1 MEMKTKYVF
10 LAWLLA
16 LAVSQ
21 TASAVPTE
29 WGLPLDNCTVDLYN
43 MFDPAVNVAQVAC
56 TVYQHD
62 NSGPNANQYIYTY
75 RVTNTDYA
83 TLSFFS
89 VTLSP
94 AAAAEFP
101 AHDTDGVVP
110 LCWDLVNSP
119 PDRVEAIFKTP
130 VAPQQYS
137 ALLWF
142 FSDYPFDFSG
152 QTALSG
158 MSSSSYVLATADGL
172 ITPVPEPATVALLG
186 LGALTM
192 FNKRRSR

>member
-1 MEMKTKYVF
+1 MKTKYVF

-29 WGLPLDNCTVDLYN
+29 WGQPLDNSSVDLY
-43 MFDPAVNVAQVAC
+43 DVVNPGLNIAQVSC
-56 TVYQHD
+56 IVYQHD

-75 RVTNTDYA
+75 RVTNTAYA

-94 AAAAEFP
+94 AATVELCE
-101 AHDTDGVVP
+101 HDADGVVP
-110 LCWDLVNSP
+110 LYWDLVNSP
-119 PDRVEAIFKTP
+119 PDRVEAMFKTP

-158 MSSSSYVLATADGL
+158 MSPSGYVFATGEGV
-172 ITPVPEPATVALLG
+172 ITPIPEPATVALLG
-186 LGALTM
+186 LGALTL